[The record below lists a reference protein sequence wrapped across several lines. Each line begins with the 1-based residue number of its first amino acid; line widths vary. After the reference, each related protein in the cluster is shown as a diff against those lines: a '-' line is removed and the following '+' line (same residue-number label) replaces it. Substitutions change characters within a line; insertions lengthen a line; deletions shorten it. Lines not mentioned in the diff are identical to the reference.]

1 VLLFIPAYN
10 CEHQL
15 QRVLDA
21 VAKEAAVFHE
31 VLIVDNGS
39 TDGSVQ
45 AAMKAASQIPTTFT
59 LVQNRLNLNLGG
71 SHKVAFRYAIENGF
85 DFLVVLHGDDQAD
98 VMDVLPLLET
108 IQVETATDCWL
119 GSRFMRGSRLN
130 GYSPIRTVGNWFFNC
145 LFSFVT
151 CRWISDLGSGLN
163 VYSVRSLASANWTGF
178 KNNLTFNYFLTL
190 AYAHWRWN
198 CTFFPITWREADQ
211 VSNVRAFRQVIE
223 MLALLFHYI
232 FNKSW
237 IFTQNHADVGPD
249 CYEANVTFRHS
260 KSNLDQCEDTVL
272 GHLP

>member
-1 VLLFIPAYN
+1 MRLPSPPRPKVLLFIPAYN

-15 QRVLDA
+15 KRVLNA
-21 VAKEAAVFHE
+21 VAKDAAIFKE

-45 AAMKAASQIPTTFT
+45 AVIKAASQIPTAFT
-59 LVQNRLNLNLGG
+59 LVQNRQNLNLGG

-98 VMDVLPLLET
+98 IKDVLPLLKNIE
-108 IQVETATDCWL
+108 VDTAADCWL
-119 GSRFMRGSRLN
+119 GSRFMRGSRLH
-130 GYSPIRTVGNWFFNC
+130 GYSSIRTLGNWFFNG

-151 CRWISDLGSGLN
+151 GRWISDLGSGLN
-163 VYSVRSLASANWTGF
+163 VYSVRSLASAHWTGF

-198 CTFFPITWREADQ
+198 CTFFPITWRETDQ
-211 VSNVRAFRQVIE
+211 VSNVRAFRQVRE
-223 MLALLFHYI
+223 MLVLLFHYI

-237 IFTQNHADVGPD
+237 IFTQNHDAIGPD
-249 CYEANVTFRHS
+249 GYEANVTFRHS
-260 KSNLDQCEDTVL
+260 TPKPE
-272 GHLP
+272 